1 MAGGTSQ
8 WQPLQGVG
16 SLPVDELKPMTLLF
30 DPGSIKRF
38 KSAIRQIPGY
48 PMGEDLPIREMV
60 FESGALFRL
69 PTLLSLAGARP
80 EHPLVVVMDQTPMRR
95 GEANLKSLILATLSE
110 AHWKPEPVWL
120 EPDATGQ
127 VHTDFPQINRVKAK
141 LSPDVAVLS
150 VGSGIVT
157 DIAKH
162 ATHLYQQEH
171 TAAPLPLVVYQTANS
186 VSAYTSNMAP
196 VFVDGVKRTLPS
208 RYPDVLVCDLET
220 LSSAPRPMTVAGV
233 GDVLAAFGS
242 YADWSLAHQLGLDP
256 TQTEF
261 AQTLMG
267 PLDDLFLAH
276 AAAIRDGTLEGM
288 RVLAQVIA
296 LAGLAMSLSHATA
309 PLSGFEHVI
318 SHVLDLVAEQAH
330 RPLAQH
336 GTQVALATLLTTE
349 AYRIFFDEFEPAEI
363 NLEKCYPTASQMR
376 TRIEAAFN
384 ALDPSGRVAA
394 ECWADYH
401 IKLEAWHAQRN
412 DFESF
417 LRAWPALRPKLQA
430 LVKPSQLAARI
441 LSEVGSPLSFA
452 ELTPPPTE
460 AEVKFAFLNAPLIRR
475 RLTLGDVFVFLDW
488 DREALWARVN
498 RARSGLR
505 QPGV

>member
-1 MAGGTSQ
+1 
-8 WQPLQGVG
+8 
-16 SLPVDELKPMTLLF
+16 MTLRF
-30 DPGSIKRF
+30 DPAHVERF
-38 KSAIRQIPGY
+38 KADLRQIPGY
-48 PMGEDLPIREMV
+48 PIGEELPIREMV
-60 FESGALFRL
+60 FESGAIFRL
-69 PTLLSLAGARP
+69 PALLERAGARP
-80 EHPLVVVMDQTPMRR
+80 GRPLMVVMDQTPMKRENDDLKPLLLAR
-95 GEANLKSLILATLSE
+95 LREAG
-110 AHWKPEPVWL
+110 WQVEPIWL
-120 EPDATGQ
+120 EPDSTGQ
-127 VHTDFPQINRVKAK
+127 VHTDMTQIGQVKSRLRPGA
-141 LSPDVAVLS
+141 AVLS
-150 VGSGIVT
+150 VGSGTVT

-162 ATHLYQQEH
+162 ACYTYPQEH
-171 TAAPLPLVVYQTANS
+171 AASPLPLVVYQTANS

-220 LSSAPRPMTVAGV
+220 LRSAPQPMTVAGV

-256 TQTEF
+256 THTEF

-288 RVLAQVIA
+288 RVLAKVIA

-336 GTQVALATLLTTE
+336 GTQVALATLLTTA

-384 ALDPSGRVAA
+384 ALDPSGRIAA